1 MTDISD
7 TIQAK
12 SDQLNADDLIGREFI
27 DILITATK
35 RDATEQP
42 VSLSYQGDNGKP
54 YKPCLSMRRVL
65 VYAWGKDSSN
75 YVGRTLRLYRDPSI
89 KWGKEEVGGLRISH
103 LSHMKAPLTVP
114 LTVKQ
119 GTKKMFTV
127 HPLEVQAP
135 APRRTLSDEEKAA
148 AAKKKADEVIAAI
161 AKAETAEDVN
171 KVFADNAEPLDRLQA
186 NYLPEYERVTDA
198 RDFKIESFASQA

>member
-27 DILITATK
+27 DILITGTK

-65 VYAWGKDSSN
+65 VYAWGKDSAN
-75 YVGRTLRLYRDPSI
+75 YVGRTMRLYRDPTI
-89 KWGKEEVGGLRISH
+89 KWGKDEVGGLRISH
-103 LSHMKAPLTVP
+103 LSHMNAPLTVP
-114 LTVKQ
+114 LTAKQ
-119 GTKKMFTV
+119 GVKKMFTV
-127 HPLEVQAP
+127 HPLEVKAP
-135 APRRTLSDEEKAA
+135 APRKTLSDTEKAA
-148 AAKKKADEVIAAI
+148 AAKAKADEIIASI

-171 KVFADNAEPLDRLQA
+171 KVFSDNTDPLDRLQA
-186 NYLPEYERVTDA
+186 NYLAEYERVTDA
-198 RDFKIESFASQA
+198 RDFKLDAFASQA